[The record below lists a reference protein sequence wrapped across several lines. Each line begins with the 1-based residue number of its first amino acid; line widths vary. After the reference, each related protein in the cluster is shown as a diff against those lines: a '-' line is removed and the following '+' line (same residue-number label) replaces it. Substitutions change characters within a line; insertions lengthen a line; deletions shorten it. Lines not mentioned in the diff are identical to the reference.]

1 MGFIVMWYYFLNRK
15 WRNLIYVF
23 RDYFSYCG
31 KVDYS
36 LDSFILVV
44 KKSIDFVIVIFIINK
59 VDNLNFKFVN
69 IFYKIKVFF
78 LIWGIIRLFKG
89 FDLFLIDFYL

>member
-1 MGFIVMWYYFLNRK
+1 MWYYFLNRK

-36 LDSFILVV
+36 LDSYILVV

-69 IFYKIKVFF
+69 IFYNIKVFF